1 LACKRFFEC
10 LIKFECYF
18 VALKRLSKTRT
29 PFLQIWGVS
38 EEILEQFCLYCIDNE
53 DKMLFQKALED
64 QTDNFNID
72 GFCSYLIIY
81 SDHEVWSDILMNLE
95 NKENLTNSLHL
106 AFILNCKPFLNN
118 IDYNKNDKI
127 DEIKQFSFIHLLMY
141 IHIEPFENTDFI
153 TSRVNQPD
161 FSFPFDLKFNLQ
173 VANSDI
179 IKLEQESFKKGFSVL
194 YLMPEWTSSLDSY
207 FNDFFIDYEVD
218 DLIEFNEYVKN
229 NGEKNL
235 LSLNIKKF

>member
-1 LACKRFFEC
+1 MNKTQQHIYNKFKEDLFQKEG
-10 LIKFECYF
+10 LIE
-18 VALKRLSKTRT
+18 LKK
-29 PFLQIWGVS
+29 
-38 EEILEQFCLYCIDNE
+38 ILENFCLYCIDNE
-53 DKMLFQKALED
+53 DKVLFKKVLEE
-64 QTDNFNID
+64 QTDNFYID
-72 GFCSYLIIY
+72 SLCSYLIIY
-81 SDHEVWSDILMNLE
+81 SDHKLWSDILMNLE

-161 FSFPFDLKFNLQ
+161 FSFPFDLNFNLKIT
-173 VANSDI
+173 NKNI
-179 IKLEQESFKKGFSVL
+179 IDLEKEEFKKGFSVL
-194 YLMPEWTSSLDSY
+194 YLMEDWNSTLDTY
-207 FNDFFIDYEVD
+207 FNEFFLDFEFD

-229 NGEKNL
+229 NGKKNL
-235 LSLNIKKF
+235 LSLNIKNF